1 MTLLRSF
8 FNRPFD
14 RQDFITVVSGLPRS
28 GTSMMM
34 SALKAG
40 GLTVLTDE
48 IRTADANNPKGYLEF
63 ERVKQLPEGD
73 TEWLKEARG
82 KVVKVISPL
91 LAYFP
96 DKYSYKIIFME
107 RELNEI
113 LSSQA
118 RMLERTGK
126 QNQRSSSD
134 EDVRISYQQHL
145 EEVHAWLADQDW
157 MDTLYVSYNRILR
170 QPLEVFQKVGR
181 FLNGRVSP
189 KQMTQVVDENLYR
202 ERN

>member
-1 MTLLRSF
+1 LRSF
-8 FNRPFD
+8 FKRSLD

-40 GLTVLTDE
+40 GLTLLTDE
-48 IRTADANNPKGYLEF
+48 IRTADANNPKGYLEY
-63 ERVKQLPEGD
+63 ERVKRLPEGD

-96 DKYSYKIIFME
+96 DKYSYKVIFME

-118 RMLERTGK
+118 RMLEQAGK

-134 EDVRISYQQHL
+134 EEVRISYQRHL
-145 EEVHAWLADQDW
+145 EDVQAWLADQDR

-170 QPLEVFQKVGR
+170 QPLKVFREVGR

-189 KQMTQVVDENLYR
+189 KLMTQVVDENLYR